1 MHQPLSGLRQRMIVA
16 AEELFLEIVRR
27 SPGEHGRNVEAFSGN
42 LRPHVFRTNA
52 FGGVLI
58 MRTSRRMDMVI
69 PGVPPVARR
78 IDPARQPEQPLI
90 GTSQRDATRLGFV
103 LRTARHGQHERA

>member
-16 AEELFLEIVRR
+16 AEELFLEVVRR
-27 SPGEHGRNVEAFSGN
+27 SPGEHGRDVEAFSGN

-58 MRTSRRMDMVI
+58 MRTSPRMDMVMA
-69 PGVPPVARR
+69 GVPPVARG
-78 IDPARQPEQPLI
+78 IDPARQPKQPLI
-90 GTSQRDATRLGFV
+90 GASQRDATRLGYV
-103 LRTARHGQHERA
+103 